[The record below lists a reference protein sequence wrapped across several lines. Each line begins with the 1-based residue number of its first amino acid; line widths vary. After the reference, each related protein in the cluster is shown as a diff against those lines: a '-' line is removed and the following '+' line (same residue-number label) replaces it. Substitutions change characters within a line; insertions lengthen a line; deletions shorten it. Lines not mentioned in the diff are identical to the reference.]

1 MTSLNYERRIN
12 LIKPFLAQF
21 YAGFEIPREWGP
33 ERTAKDI
40 TETAE
45 LVNSEISS
53 DVNENYLN
61 HLLEQMAANIKKA
74 VKSRRLPA
82 AGVLIDA
89 LNKVRSN
96 KVPEDV
102 APRTTAD
109 MSFDGIE
116 ARRFNAGEPV
126 REGVVFGTL
135 GRKLVETKAVSQE
148 TLSLYQRNHLR
159 ELKELYGADRSMEML
174 RDKYPSFFR

>member
-61 HLLEQMAANIKKA
+61 HLLEQMAANVKKA
-74 VKSRRLPA
+74 VKSRRLTA
-82 AGVLIDA
+82 AGILIDA

-116 ARRFNAGEPV
+116 ARRLMLESLSGRVWFLARWGTNWWKQRRYLRKHCLSI
-126 REGVVFGTL
+126 RETICG
-135 GRKLVETKAVSQE
+135 
-148 TLSLYQRNHLR
+148 N
-159 ELKELYGADRSMEML
+159 
-174 RDKYPSFFR
+174 